1 MWDAKTEPGV
11 VKIFEEIWGT
21 DKLTVSFG
29 KSKSSVIEKANSDP
43 ARRCKLLGAPAQGAA
58 RRWWST
64 MASYGPVSL
73 EAPTRLYPGYSELIT
88 QRSQRWWIDCRHW
101 IDQVL

>member
-29 KSKSSVIEKANSDP
+29 ESQSAVIISANP
-43 ARRCKLLGAPAQGAA
+43 EAPRRRKLLGTSTQGAA
-58 RRWWST
+58 
-64 MASYGPVSL
+64 
-73 EAPTRLYPGYSELIT
+73 
-88 QRSQRWWIDCRHW
+88 
-101 IDQVL
+101 

>member
-29 KSKSSVIEKANSDP
+29 KSRP
-43 ARRCKLLGAPAQGAA
+43 
-58 RRWWST
+58 
-64 MASYGPVSL
+64 PVF
-73 EAPTRLYPGYSELIT
+73 PVVDDGT
-88 QRSQRWWIDCRHW
+88 
-101 IDQVL
+101 